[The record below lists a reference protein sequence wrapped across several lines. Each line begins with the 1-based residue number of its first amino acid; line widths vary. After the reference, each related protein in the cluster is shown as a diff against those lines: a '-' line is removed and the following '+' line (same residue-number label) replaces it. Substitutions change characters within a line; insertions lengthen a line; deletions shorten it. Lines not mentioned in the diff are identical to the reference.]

1 MALIIPRQIGSVRLG
16 EFLGEGGMALVHRG
30 HDLHRPELQL
40 AVKLLRGETH
50 GDAGLVRRFLQEG
63 EVLTRLQHPHLVE
76 VHGFGR
82 SGSWPYLIMELLAK
96 GSVKACLGEAPAT
109 LVRRLLGPIGALN
122 LAHAAGVIH
131 RDLKPSN
138 LLFAEDGR
146 LKVTDFGV
154 CLWEGGESTRL
165 TKSQMVVGTLGFMA
179 PEQHGDPRRVDGRCD
194 IYALGAILFE
204 YTTGRAYAQVQLP
217 PATVRPGYPV
227 RLARILMQAL
237 APDPGKRIASMEA
250 LEGELGLWLE
260 SAEAAGWG
268 EQPLPGFT
276 QIPEEETV
284 ARSSRATEAATPE
297 ARLGPYLDGLASGPV
312 GPRRAAAEGLV
323 RNAQVE
329 DEAFLIETLAGGP
342 DTSRFA
348 LCQALGKVGQAA
360 SLVPLLDLLGDP
372 FARGEAAEAAALVAQ
387 RTGEQGLALERM
399 RQGGLGEPWI
409 WAPRASLGDEAWGE
423 ALLTEWDRL
432 PQSQRLKALEAAGK
446 APEGLRQRVKL
457 GLRDRAGSL
466 GLQRLL
472 DSL

>member
-1 MALIIPRQIGSVRLG
+1 LIPRQIGSVRLG

-30 HDLHRPELQL
+30 QDLHRPELQL
-40 AVKLLRGETH
+40 AVKLLRPETH
-50 GDAGLVRRFLQEG
+50 GDADLVRRFLQEG

-76 VHGFGR
+76 VHGFGK
-82 SGSWPYLIMELLAK
+82 SGSWPYLIMELLSQ
-96 GSVKACLGEAPAT
+96 GSVKACMGEAPGT

-122 LAHAAGVIH
+122 LAHTAGVIH

-154 CLWEGGESTRL
+154 CLWEGGEGTRM

-194 IYALGAILFE
+194 IYALGAILYE

-237 APDPGKRIASMEA
+237 APNPEKRISSMAA
-250 LEGELGLWLE
+250 LEEELLLWLD

-268 EQPLPGFT
+268 ELPLPGFI
-276 QIPEEETV
+276 QSMEEETL
-284 ARSSRATEAATPE
+284 ARGSKAAEATTPA

-323 RNAQVE
+323 RSAKTE
-329 DEAFLIETLAGGP
+329 DESFLLDLLVGGP
-342 DTSRFA
+342 ETSRFA
-348 LCQALGKVGQAA
+348 LCQALGKVGGSA
-360 SLVPLLDLLGDP
+360 SLPPLLDLLGDP

-387 RTGEQGLALERM
+387 RTGEQEPALSRM
-399 RQGGLGEPWI
+399 RLGGLGEPWI
-409 WAPRASLGDEAWGE
+409 WEPRAMLGDEQWSE
-423 ALLTEWDRL
+423 ALITDWDRL
-432 PQSQRLKALEAAGK
+432 PQSQRVKALEAAGK
-446 APEGLRQRVKL
+446 APEGLRQRL
-457 GLRDRAGSL
+457 RAGLRDRAGSL
-466 GLQRLL
+466 ALQRLL